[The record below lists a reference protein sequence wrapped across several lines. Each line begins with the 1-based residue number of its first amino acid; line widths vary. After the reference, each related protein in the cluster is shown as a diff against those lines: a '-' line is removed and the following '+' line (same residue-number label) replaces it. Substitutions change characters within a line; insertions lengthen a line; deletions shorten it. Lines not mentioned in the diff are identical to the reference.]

1 MEELKEIMKKHI
13 IFFEY
18 LKNIILKLLILILVF
33 NYSSLF
39 AQIPCDTLW
48 TKTIGGTS
56 SEYGSSIQQTSDDGY
71 IISGRTYSYG
81 AGNTDAWLI
90 KTDDLGNVDWFQTY
104 GDTGPDQANCVKQ
117 TIDGGYIITGS
128 KYIFDELDSDLWL
141 IKTDENGNI
150 EWEHT
155 YGGTDYDSG
164 RSVIQTLDENYLVA
178 GSTTD
183 NFYTDGPL
191 GWVLK
196 TDAQGNEI
204 WNNIFGTYFTSEVF
218 ESIEETLDGGY
229 ILAGSKPYYTYSPHE
244 AWLVKIDEEG
254 NQEWEEY
261 FGDEGYDS
269 FKSVIQTTDGGYIM
283 SGSLDTAPFGEGH
296 YKAWLVKT
304 DSYGNFEW
312 EQTYGDSD
320 EYNAGR
326 SAMQTLDEGYFLAGW
341 IENLGSQ
348 RDVFLTKTDCD
359 GNIQAVVDFGGNN
372 NDAAYAA
379 ITSND
384 GSYIVT
390 GYTTSYGAGSSD
402 LWLLKIGS
410 IYADFTANPTS
421 GPAPLEVQFEDQ
433 SYGDISN
440 WQWDFDNDGI
450 IDSNEQ
456 NPTYT
461 YSEDGLY
468 TVSLTVSDET
478 NTDTEIK
485 VDYIN
490 VSVSGVESETISLET
505 TLLGNYPNPFNP
517 TTTISFSILDHSNI
531 ELSIYNIKGQKVKQ
545 LISDQLSTGEHS
557 IIWNGDDN
565 DDKQVSSGVYLYKLI
580 IDGKSEAVMK
590 CLLLK

>member
-1 MEELKEIMKKHI
+1 MKELKEIMKKHI
-13 IFFEY
+13 IIFGYF
-18 LKNIILKLLILILVF
+18 KNIILILLILIPVF
-33 NYSSLF
+33 NYSILF

-56 SEYGSSIQQTSDDGY
+56 SEYGSSIQQTSDGGY

-90 KTDDLGNVDWFQTY
+90 KTDELGNVDWFQTY

-117 TIDGGYIITGS
+117 TLDGGYIITGS
-128 KYIFDELDSDLWL
+128 KYNFDELDSDLWL

-164 RSVIQTLDENYLVA
+164 WSVIQTSDENYLVA

-183 NFYTDGPL
+183 NFYTDSPL

-196 TDAQGNEI
+196 TDAQGNEL
-204 WNNIFGTYFTSEVF
+204 WNKIFGTYFTSEGF
-218 ESIEETLDGGY
+218 KSIEETLDGGF
-229 ILAGSKPYYTYSPHE
+229 ILAGGKPYYTFSPPE

-254 NQEWEEY
+254 NQEWEGY
-261 FGDEGYDS
+261 FGDEGYDHFS
-269 FKSVIQTTDGGYIM
+269 SVIQTTDGGYIM
-283 SGSLDTAPFGEGH
+283 SGSLDSAPFGAGH
-296 YKAWLVKT
+296 YRAWLVKT
-304 DSYGNFEW
+304 NSYGNFEW

-320 EYNAGR
+320 EYNAGI
-326 SAMQTLDEGYFLAGW
+326 SAMQTLDEGYFLSGW
-341 IENLGSQ
+341 VENLGSQ
-348 RDVFLTKTDCD
+348 KDIFLLKTDSS
-359 GNIQAVVDFGGNN
+359 GNIQAVVDVGGNN
-372 NDAAYAA
+372 DDAAYAA

-384 GSYIVT
+384 GSYIIT
-390 GYTTSYGAGSSD
+390 GYTSSYGAGSSD

-410 IYADFTANPTS
+410 IFADFIANPTS
-421 GPAPLEVQFEDQ
+421 GYAPLEVQFEDQ

-461 YSEDGLY
+461 YSTDGLY
-468 TVSLTVSDET
+468 TVSLTISDGT

-485 VDYIN
+485 MDYIN
-490 VSVSGVESETISLET
+490 VSYTGIESETISLES

-517 TTTISFSILDHSNI
+517 TTTISFSIPTESKIDI
-531 ELSIYNIKGQKVKQ
+531 TVYNLKGQKIRTLAHNEFNK
-545 LISDQLSTGEHS
+545 GNHS
-557 IIWNGDDN
+557 IIWNGN
-565 DDKQVSSGVYLYKLI
+565 DEIGKPIGSGIYLYKLNVN
-580 IDGKSEAVMK
+580 GKTEAVKK